1 MLFSNVKRNKSCQ
14 NSTVHL
20 HMGLLKVR
28 KRYMMFIFAFK
39 TRLTSYTLLGGANK
53 PNELNAFR
61 EMIVFMQNPML
72 CLDSAHLI
80 TQ

>member
-1 MLFSNVKRNKSCQ
+1 
-14 NSTVHL
+14 
-20 HMGLLKVR
+20 
-28 KRYMMFIFAFK
+28 MMSIFAFK
-39 TRLTSYTLLGGANK
+39 AWLISYTLLGGANE

-80 TQ
+80 TL